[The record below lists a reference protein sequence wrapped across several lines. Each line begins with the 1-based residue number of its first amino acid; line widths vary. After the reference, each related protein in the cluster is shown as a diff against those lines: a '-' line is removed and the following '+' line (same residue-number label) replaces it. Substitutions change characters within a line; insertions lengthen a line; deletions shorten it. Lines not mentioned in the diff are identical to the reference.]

1 MYHSFEHCNITPHQ
15 HNQSHLIFPFNIH
28 APKMIKDTH
37 VKYICNLVISC
48 SKHWVE
54 EMSIY
59 PSSHFVK
66 SMAKPWCWQNISLL
80 LIWKESST
88 MSFILSKRYST
99 ISKPHS
105 LTNLKKNWI
114 DMVKLIHQLW
124 SECLC
129 LYMFQ
134 CKNSVYCIAKL
145 GKFSYLKRLK
155 QNKGCWCLIDLL
167 WA

>member
-80 LIWKESST
+80 LIWKELYIILKVQYNFKTPFLDQSEEKLNWYGKTYSPT
-88 MSFILSKRYST
+88 MKWMSLFIY
-99 ISKPHS
+99 ISMQKFCILH
-105 LTNLKKNWI
+105 
-114 DMVKLIHQLW
+114 
-124 SECLC
+124 
-129 LYMFQ
+129 
-134 CKNSVYCIAKL
+134 CKT
-145 GKFSYLKRLK
+145 G
-155 QNKGCWCLIDLL
+155 
-167 WA
+167 